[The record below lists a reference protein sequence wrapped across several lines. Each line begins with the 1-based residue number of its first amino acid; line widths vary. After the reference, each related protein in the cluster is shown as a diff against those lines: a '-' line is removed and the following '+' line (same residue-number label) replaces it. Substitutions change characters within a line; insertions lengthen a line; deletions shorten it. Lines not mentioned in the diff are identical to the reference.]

1 MRRRSLLS
9 SSSSMEAKVG
19 NIPTPETSEATVSP
33 VAERRWKFA
42 HRRYNHPVPP
52 ETTRSTESTRLLQ
65 APRRIRT
72 FLATKDGGRVFLAA
86 SSEEE
91 AERYA
96 RDASCFVEAKD
107 IVHIPSRGVPY
118 GDVFEP
124 AVTRVGRRQ
133 RALHSLASAKVV
145 VAGPLAMM
153 EKTPLYA
160 PLELA
165 GGVEIELEETLERLA
180 ALGYERVDRVS
191 RPGDFAVRGGIVD
204 VFPSTR
210 RSPVRVEWWG
220 DEVESVRAVS
230 LATQRVV
237 RELDGVVAYAAR
249 EGDLAELATTSDGEW
264 PDEAR
269 RGVRTPG
276 LDGLLLELDLSS
288 PMDILPGGTEIWR
301 EEAREAVPDELEGVV
316 AELYDERG
324 FEADVEFV
332 GGEEGEVI
340 SAPPL
345 ALFANSLRESARRMW
360 EWTERDGDG
369 GGAAVFIA
377 CGSSSDAKRAVYSFG
392 EVDRRVREAER
403 VDASLPAGVYAIP
416 GDIEEAFSYPDEG
429 VVVVRRDSIFGR
441 RKERP
446 KTRGRTLTSFADL
459 KVGDLVVHSTQGIGR
474 FMGLVSRAALGVTR
488 DYMEVEYRG
497 GDTLFVPYEQMELLH
512 KYVGEGARLDK
523 LGGESW
529 ARITD
534 RVRNRVKLLAGELL
548 RLHAVRALAPGF
560 AFPPDSEWERDLE
573 DSFPYQET
581 TDQAAAIAAVKDDMQ
596 KPNPMDRLVCG
607 DVGFGKTEVAVRAS
621 FKAALAGKQTMMLA
635 PTTIL
640 VQQHFRTFAQRLGKF
655 AVRVESLS
663 RFSTAAE
670 RKRVLRDFAEGEVD
684 VLIGTHAILNAE
696 INPRD
701 LGLIIVDEEQRFGVK
716 HKERIKQFKT
726 SVDVLTLTATPIP
739 RTMQMGLASLRDIS
753 VIETAPAGRRSI
765 LTHVGPYDEDLVK
778 RAIEREARR
787 EGQTFFVHNRV
798 DSIDEVTERLRSLTP
813 GVSYVAAHGQMP
825 ERQLEDVMRRFLD
838 GEVDV
843 LVTTTIVESGL
854 DVATANT
861 LIVDRSDLMGLSQLY
876 QLRGRTGR
884 SRSQA
889 YAYLFA
895 PLGATIESQKR
906 LEALM
911 DFTEL
916 GSGFAV
922 AMRDLEIRGA
932 GNLLGAEQS
941 GQIAAVGFE
950 MYLRLLEEAVILA
963 RGEKL
968 EKDDER
974 PVVVEIP
981 LDAYL
986 PPEYVADEIERVDL
1000 YRRASG
1006 ARTLTEVDDLTEEL
1020 VDRFG
1025 EIPEPG
1031 KNLLGLSRV
1040 RILGREA
1047 GASSVSH
1054 RSGTLTVYGVSADAR
1069 GRRDIREAVG
1079 GTLNVREGRVSVRGS
1094 EMDELSLAEGAL
1106 SELVG

>member
-1 MRRRSLLS
+1 ML
-9 SSSSMEAKVG
+9 
-19 NIPTPETSEATVSP
+19 
-33 VAERRWKFA
+33 
-42 HRRYNHPVPP
+42 
-52 ETTRSTESTRLLQ
+52 
-65 APRRIRT
+65 
-72 FLATKDGGRVFLAA
+72 LAA
-86 SSEEE
+86 SSEED

-107 IVHIPSRGVPY
+107 IVHIPSRGVPF

-124 AVTRVGRRQ
+124 SVVRVGRRQ
-133 RALHSLASAKVV
+133 RALHSLDSAKVV
-145 VAGPLAMM
+145 VAGPLALM
-153 EKTPLYA
+153 ERTPLYE
-160 PLELA
+160 PMELA
-165 GGVEIELEETLERLA
+165 GGVEIELDETLERLA
-180 ALGYERVDRVS
+180 ALGYERADRVS
-191 RPGDFAVRGGIVD
+191 RPGEFAVRGGIVD

-237 RELDGVVAYAAR
+237 RELDAVIVYAAR
-249 EGDLAELATTSDGEW
+249 EGDLASLATTSEDEW
-264 PDEAR
+264 PEEAR

-276 LDGLLLELDLSS
+276 LDALLLDLDLSS
-288 PMDILPGGTEIWR
+288 PMNLLPEGAEIWR
-301 EEAREAVPDELEGVV
+301 EEAREAVPEELEGLVG
-316 AELYDERG
+316 ELYDERG
-324 FEADVEFV
+324 FEADVSFV
-332 GGEEGEVI
+332 GGEDGEII

-345 ALFANSLRESARRMW
+345 ALFANSLRETARRMW
-360 EWTERDGDG
+360 EWVERDGS
-369 GGAAVFIA
+369 AVFIA
-377 CGSSSDAKRAVYSFG
+377 SGSSSDAKRAVYSFG
-392 EVDRRVREAER
+392 EIDRHVREAER

-416 GDIEEAFSYPDEG
+416 GEIDEAFSYPDEG

-441 RKERP
+441 RKERL

-534 RVRNRVKLLAGELL
+534 RVRNRVKVLAGELL
-548 RLHAVRALAPGF
+548 RLHAVRASAPGF
-560 AFPPDSEWERDLE
+560 AFPADSEWERDLE
-573 DSFPYQET
+573 ESFPYQET
-581 TDQAAAIAAVKDDMQ
+581 TDQASAITAVKDDMQ
-596 KPNPMDRLVCG
+596 KPHPMDRLVCG
-607 DVGFGKTEVAVRAS
+607 DVGFGKTEVAVRAA

-640 VQQHFRTFAQRLGKF
+640 VQQHFRTFAERLGKF

-670 RKRVLRDFAEGEVD
+670 RKRVLRDFADGEVD

-696 INPRD
+696 INPKD
-701 LGLIIVDEEQRFGVK
+701 LGLIVVDEEQRFGVK
-716 HKERIKQFKT
+716 HKERIKQFKV

-798 DSIDEVTERLRSLTP
+798 DSIDEVAERLRGLTP
-813 GVSYVAAHGQMP
+813 GVSYVTAHGQMP

-884 SRSQA
+884 SKAQA

-895 PLGATIESQKR
+895 PLGATVESQKR

-950 MYLRLLEEAVILA
+950 MYLRLLEEAVVLA
-963 RGEKL
+963 KGEKP
-968 EKDDER
+968 EKEDER

-1000 YRRASG
+1000 YRRSSG

-1020 VDRFG
+1020 TDRFG

-1054 RSGTLTVYGVSADAR
+1054 RSGTLTIYGVSADAR
-1069 GRRDIREAVG
+1069 SRRDIREAVG
-1079 GTLNVREGRVSVRGS
+1079 GTVNVREGRVSVRGS
-1094 EMDELSLAEGAL
+1094 EMDALALAEEAL
-1106 SELVG
+1106 RSLEE